1 MKKYILFV
9 FMIAV
14 IGSLV
19 FVPGCKR
26 TDLADPDIHEHA
38 GFIINLSGV
47 ANPGL
52 LFVSQG
58 TSPAV
63 SYLNTTALYNNG
75 TPVSGKNIV
84 FKISDDIGYFPGGSR
99 TAVRTTNSQGKTSI
113 QYSVTHL
120 AIDKIG
126 ADKLVYI
133 QALMQVDLYN
143 VWEIIPLQLVTNM
156 PDDGANQLAITLVD
170 TGVDPLNVPNL
181 GPVTLNYLV
190 FNSKGTDAISF
201 LVTIPAA
208 AATWITSSVASG
220 TTDSTI
226 TFTVADNSTFPTR
239 STTITITAT
248 APADVFNQTE
258 TITINQL

>member
-1 MKKYILFV
+1 
-9 FMIAV
+9 MIAV
-14 IGSLV
+14 IGALV

-26 TDLADPDIHEHA
+26 SDLADPDMHEPA

-58 TSPAV
+58 TSPAI

-75 TPVSGKNIV
+75 TPVTGKNIV

-99 TAVRTTNSQGKTSI
+99 TAVRTTNAQGKTSI

-126 ADKLVYI
+126 SDSMIYI

-201 LVTIPAA
+201 LVTIPATD
-208 AATWITSSVASG
+208 TWITSSVASG

-226 TFTVADNSTFPTR
+226 AFTVADNTGNPSR
-239 STTITITAT
+239 STTIIITAT